1 LTSRVIDLRPWPAD
15 VPRSETAFRPNGAN
29 QLQVSAM
36 NDPQCLADR
45 YVAVWNE
52 TDPDRRRRAIAELW
66 RPDGRHYVDT
76 REACGYDALE
86 KRITGSHEKNVR
98 DGGHRFRAGPN
109 ARALRDVVAFQWEMV
124 LADGERVVAGG
135 LVFLMLDREGR
146 ILVDYLFVLP
156 NAAAA

>member
-1 LTSRVIDLRPWPAD
+1 CALIKVAFLTSRVIDLRPCPAD
-15 VPRSETAFRPNGAN
+15 VPRTETAFRPNEAN

-52 TDPDRRRRAIAELW
+52 TDPDRRRRAFAELW

-86 KRITGSHEKNVR
+86 KRITGRTRRTS
-98 DGGHRFRAGPN
+98 AT
-109 ARALRDVVAFQWEMV
+109 VATAF
-124 LADGERVVAGG
+124 A
-135 LVFLMLDREGR
+135 LDRMPACCAMWSPFSGKWC
-146 ILVDYLFVLP
+146 
-156 NAAAA
+156 